1 MPRSQPGVGEVL
13 GGYRIESFIA
23 RGGMGAVY
31 VAQQIRLERRVALKV
46 IAPEL
51 ADNREFRER
60 FERESRIAASIDHPN
75 VVPIYE
81 AGEADGLLFIVM
93 RLVPGTD
100 LRARIAERGRIDPSE
115 AAGLIA
121 QVAGA
126 LDAAHATG
134 LVHRDIKPG
143 NILLERTSE
152 GDRAYLSDFGLT
164 KRISSASALTRTGM
178 VIGTLDYIAPEQ
190 LQGERVDARTDVY
203 ALASL
208 LFHSLTGRVPF
219 PREDDMAKMYA
230 HVHVPPPSLLDEVA
244 GLPRDL
250 GPVVARG
257 MAKDPAERYQSAGDL
272 GRAALAAVQ
281 GEAPTAAERSVA
293 TGAAAPSTVAGVA
306 PAAPT
311 FVPPPVP
318 VASHHEAPT
327 ASLPPQRSNAP
338 LWALVAVLLV
348 ALGVGGALLL
358 ANSGGDDPETTTA
371 AAGTDSTVTTTETAE
386 TTETTEATE
395 EGTLPP
401 GGSGAESLET
411 FVSDAGG
418 FSVDVPAGADW
429 TTPQERRVNP
439 GLWEVRTEGPSGLE
453 VIVNYTPEE
462 AASVQPADSCAAV
475 DHPEFSL
482 ARKCVFRGGT
492 IDVCQTSTCIDYLLN
507 DSTGGP
513 GYAVL
518 VGGGTRAQAEDIADA
533 MAASFVP

>member
-1 MPRSQPGVGEVL
+1 
-13 GGYRIESFIA
+13 
-23 RGGMGAVY
+23 MGAVY

-60 FERESRIAASIDHPN
+60 FERESRVAASIDHPN

-100 LRARIAERGRIDPSE
+100 LRARIAERGRIAPDE
-115 AAGLIA
+115 AAALIA

-126 LDAAHATG
+126 LDAAHAIG

-190 LQGERVDARTDVY
+190 LQGDRVDARTDVY
-203 ALASL
+203 ALACL

-219 PREDDMAKMYA
+219 PRDDDMAKMYA

-257 MAKDPAERYQSAGDL
+257 MAKDPSERYQSAGDL

-281 GEAPTAAERSVA
+281 GEAPTVAERSVA
-293 TGAAAPSTVAGVA
+293 TGAAAPTTVAA
-306 PAAPT
+306 SPHAAPPPPRHGPPPPPAEAT
-311 FVPPPVP
+311 YVPPPAP
-318 VASHHEAPT
+318 VASHHESPT
-327 ASLPPQRSNAP
+327 ASLPPQRSSAP
-338 LWALVAVLLV
+338 LWALVGLLLV
-348 ALGVGGALLL
+348 ALGVGAALLVV
-358 ANSGGDDPETTTA
+358 SSGDDEDAPQSTS
-371 AAGTDSTVTTTETAE
+371 AAGTERTVTTTETTE
-386 TTETTEATE
+386 TTETGETTD
-395 EGTLPP
+395 GTLPP
-401 GGSGAESLET
+401 GGGGSGSGDPSLET

-418 FSVDVPAGADW
+418 FSVDLPSGAGW
-429 TTPQERRVNP
+429 TTPRERQVSP
-439 GLWEVRTEGPSGLE
+439 GLWEVSTTGPDGLE
-453 VIVNYTPEE
+453 VLVNYTPDEP
-462 AASVQPADSCAAV
+462 ASIQPSDSCTPV

-482 ARKCVFRGGT
+482 ARKCTFRGGT
-492 IDVCQTSTCIDYLLN
+492 IDVCQTSTCVDYLLN

-518 VGGGTRAQAEDIADA
+518 VGGGSRAEVEDIAADV
-533 MAASFVP
+533 AASFVP